1 MATYARCGQT
11 HNKHFTANLPENFEG
26 RLRFDRIMVMSFV
39 WVFWPTLYMSG
50 SGPEDGSLNI
60 ALAGALDVDLGAGL
74 VATA

>member
-1 MATYARCGQT
+1 
-11 HNKHFTANLPENFEG
+11 
-26 RLRFDRIMVMSFV
+26 MVMSFV

-50 SGPEDGSLNI
+50 FGAEDGSLNI